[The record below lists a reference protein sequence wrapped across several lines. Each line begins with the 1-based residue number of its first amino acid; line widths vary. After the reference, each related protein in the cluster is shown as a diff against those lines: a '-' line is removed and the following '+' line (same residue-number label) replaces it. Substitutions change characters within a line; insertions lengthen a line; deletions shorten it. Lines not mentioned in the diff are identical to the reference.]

1 MEKKPL
7 VMVAK
12 DAKDAASKLNEY
24 VEKGA
29 YEFDFGI
36 SQEYSITVTK
46 RSDGSKSEVKEKR
59 YRFTGM
65 MNMYVGDELD
75 SLNAVKGD
83 ELDSL
88 NAVKGD
94 LENAKKERAEM
105 NRTLNIMNKSA
116 FAPISILLLGIA
128 IFTLLF
134 GILTLA
140 GALPLPK
147 SQIGIAIA
155 LVVVGTLALAGS
167 IVLAVLRSKKKK
179 ILLEKKDEIL
189 KQDQDLQAKEKEIDN
204 RVPQWYKDALWTV
217 EGNAIKNALQRHELK

>member
-12 DAKDAASKLNEY
+12 DASDAAKKLNEY

-36 SQEYSITVTK
+36 SLEYSITVTK
-46 RSDGSKSEVKEKR
+46 RSDGSKSETKEKR

-65 MNMYVGDELD
+65 MNTYVGDELN
-75 SLNAVKGD
+75 SLNEVR
-83 ELDSL
+83 
-88 NAVKGD
+88 GD
-94 LENAKKERAEM
+94 LEKVKKERAEM
-105 NRTLNIMNKSA
+105 NRTLNVMNKSA
-116 FAPISILLLGIA
+116 FAPISILLLGVA

-134 GILTLA
+134 GILTLTP
-140 GALPLPK
+140 ALPLPK

-155 LVVVGTLALAGS
+155 LVIVGTLALAGS
-167 IVLAVLRSKKKK
+167 IVLAVFRSNKKKM
-179 ILLEKKDEIL
+179 LLAKKDEIL
-189 KQDQDLQAKEKEIDN
+189 KQDQDLQAKEKEIDS

>member
-12 DAKDAASKLNEY
+12 DARDAANKLNEY

-46 RSDGSKSEVKEKR
+46 RSDGSTSETKEKR

-65 MNMYVGDELD
+65 MNTYVGDELN
-75 SLNAVKGD
+75 SLNTVK
-83 ELDSL
+83 E
-88 NAVKGD
+88 D
-94 LENAKKERAEM
+94 LENVKKERAEM
-105 NRTLNIMNKSA
+105 NRTLNVMNKSA
-116 FAPISILLLGIA
+116 FAPISILLLCVA
-128 IFTLLF
+128 VFTLVF

-140 GALPLPK
+140 KVLPLPK

-155 LVVVGTLALAGS
+155 LVIVGTLALAGS
-167 IVLAVLRSKKKK
+167 IVLAVFRNNKKKM
-179 ILLEKKDEIL
+179 LLAKKDEIL
-189 KQDQDLQAKEKEIDN
+189 KQDQDLQAKEKEINN

>member
-29 YEFDFGI
+29 YEFDFGV

-83 ELDSL
+83 
-88 NAVKGD
+88 
-94 LENAKKERAEM
+94 LENTKKERAEM

-128 IFTLLF
+128 IFTLVF

-140 GALPLPK
+140 GVLPLPK

-155 LVVVGTLALAGS
+155 LVVVGTFALAGS
-167 IVLAVLRSKKKK
+167 IVLAVFRSKKKK
-179 ILLEKKDEIL
+179 MLLEKKDEIL

-204 RVPQWYKDALWTV
+204 RVPEWYKDALWTV

>member
-12 DAKDAASKLNEY
+12 DASDAAKKLNEY

-46 RSDGSKSEVKEKR
+46 RSDGSKSETKEKR

-65 MNMYVGDELD
+65 MNTYVGDELN
-75 SLNAVKGD
+75 SLNEVR
-83 ELDSL
+83 
-88 NAVKGD
+88 GD
-94 LENAKKERAEM
+94 LEKVKKERAEM
-105 NRTLNIMNKSA
+105 NRTLNVMNKSA
-116 FAPISILLLGIA
+116 FAPISILLLGVA

-134 GILTLA
+134 GILTLTP
-140 GALPLPK
+140 ALPLPK

-155 LVVVGTLALAGS
+155 LVIVGTLALAGS
-167 IVLAVLRSKKKK
+167 IVLAVLRSNKKKM
-179 ILLEKKDEIL
+179 LLGKKDEIL
-189 KQDQDLQAKEKEIDN
+189 KQDQDLQAKEKEIDS

>member
-12 DAKDAASKLNEY
+12 DANDAAKKLNEY

-83 ELDSL
+83 
-88 NAVKGD
+88 
-94 LENAKKERAEM
+94 LENVKKERAEM

-128 IFTLLF
+128 VFTLLF

-155 LVVVGTLALAGS
+155 LVVVGTFALAGS

-179 ILLEKKDEIL
+179 MLLEKKDEIL
-189 KQDQDLQAKEKEIDN
+189 KQDQDLQAKEKEVDN

>member
-75 SLNAVKGD
+75 SLNAVR
-83 ELDSL
+83 
-88 NAVKGD
+88 GD

-128 IFTLLF
+128 ILIRL
-134 GILTLA
+134 
-140 GALPLPK
+140 
-147 SQIGIAIA
+147 
-155 LVVVGTLALAGS
+155 
-167 IVLAVLRSKKKK
+167 KK
-179 ILLEKKDEIL
+179 
-189 KQDQDLQAKEKEIDN
+189 
-204 RVPQWYKDALWTV
+204 
-217 EGNAIKNALQRHELK
+217 

>member
-12 DAKDAASKLNEY
+12 DASDAAKKLNEY

-46 RSDGSKSEVKEKR
+46 RSDGSTSETKEKR

-65 MNMYVGDELD
+65 MNTYVGDELN
-75 SLNAVKGD
+75 SLNEVR
-83 ELDSL
+83 
-88 NAVKGD
+88 GD
-94 LENAKKERAEM
+94 LENVKRERAEM
-105 NRTLNIMNKSA
+105 NRTLNVMNKSA
-116 FAPISILLLGIA
+116 FAPISILLLAVA
-128 IFTLLF
+128 IFTLVF

-140 GALPLPK
+140 RVLPLPS

-167 IVLAVLRSKKKK
+167 IVLAVFRSNKKKM
-179 ILLEKKDEIL
+179 LLAKKDEIL
-189 KQDQDLQAKEKEIDN
+189 KQDEDLKNKEKEIDS

>member
-12 DAKDAASKLNEY
+12 DANDAAKKLNEY

-36 SQEYSITVTK
+36 SQEYSITITK

-83 ELDSL
+83 
-88 NAVKGD
+88 
-94 LENAKKERAEM
+94 LENVKKERAEM

-155 LVVVGTLALAGS
+155 LVVVGTFALAGS

-189 KQDQDLQAKEKEIDN
+189 KQDQDLQAKEKEVDN

>member
-12 DAKDAASKLNEY
+12 DANDAAKKLNEY

-29 YEFDFGI
+29 YAFDFGI

-83 ELDSL
+83 
-88 NAVKGD
+88 
-94 LENAKKERAEM
+94 LENVKKERVEM

-116 FAPISILLLGIA
+116 FASISILLLGIA
-128 IFTLLF
+128 IFTLVF

-140 GALPLPK
+140 GVLPLPK

-155 LVVVGTLALAGS
+155 LVVVGAFALAGS
-167 IVLAVLRSKKKK
+167 IVLTVLRSKKKQM
-179 ILLEKKDEIL
+179 LLEKKDEIL
-189 KQDQDLQAKEKEIDN
+189 KQDQDLQNKEKEIDS

>member
-65 MNMYVGDELD
+65 MNMYV
-75 SLNAVKGD
+75 GD

>member
-83 ELDSL
+83 
-88 NAVKGD
+88 

-128 IFTLLF
+128 IFTFVF

-140 GALPLPK
+140 GVLPLPK

-155 LVVVGTLALAGS
+155 LVVVGTFALAGS
-167 IVLAVLRSKKKK
+167 IVLAVFRSKKKK
-179 ILLEKKDEIL
+179 MLLEKKDEIL